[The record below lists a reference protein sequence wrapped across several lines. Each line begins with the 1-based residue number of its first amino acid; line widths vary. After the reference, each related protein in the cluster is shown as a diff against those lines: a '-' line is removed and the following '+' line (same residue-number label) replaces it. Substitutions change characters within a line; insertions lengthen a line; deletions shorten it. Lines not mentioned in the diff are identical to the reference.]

1 MTKSG
6 YSKISKNKRRLQIKV
21 RMLLQFRNAAFCR
34 TLSQNVQ
41 VLRLLK
47 TGIPHQSA
55 KTPIQEWG
63 WDYLL
68 RQRALKR
75 PISPHLSVYKP
86 QLTWMV
92 SGFHRM
98 TGCAMAGTLLIGG
111 IGFALLPLNF
121 TTFIDFI
128 RGLGLP
134 WVITDA
140 FKFII
145 AYPIVFHS
153 LNGIRFIAFDLALG
167 TDVPS
172 VYTSGYLVLSLAAL
186 IALAVVVAPRLK
198 KEDYVAVDAPKK

>member
-1 MTKSG
+1 MYHVVK
-6 YSKISKNKRRLQIKV
+6 
-21 RMLLQFRNAAFCR
+21 MLLQMKNAAFCR
-34 TLSQNVQ
+34 ALSQNVQ
-41 VLRLLK
+41 VVRLLR
-47 TGIPHQSA
+47 TSVPQQST

-63 WDYLL
+63 WNYLL

-75 PISPHLSVYKP
+75 PISPHLAVYKP
-86 QLTWMV
+86 QVTWMV

-111 IGFALLPLNF
+111 VGFALLPLNF

-134 WVITDA
+134 WIITDI

-145 AYPIVFHS
+145 AYPIAFHS

-167 TDVPS
+167 TDIAS

-198 KEDYVAVDAPKK
+198 QEDYVVVDIPKK

>member
-1 MTKSG
+1 
-6 YSKISKNKRRLQIKV
+6 
-21 RMLLQFRNAAFCR
+21 MLFQFNNVALCRGLSRNIQA
-34 TLSQNVQ
+34 
-41 VLRLLK
+41 LRLLK
-47 TGIPHQSA
+47 TSVPRQST

-63 WDYLL
+63 WDYLM

-111 IGFALLPLNF
+111 VGFALLPLNF

-128 RGLGLP
+128 RGIGLP

-153 LNGIRFIAFDLALG
+153 LNGIRFIAFDLAMG
-167 TDVPS
+167 TDVAS
-172 VYTSGYLVLSLAAL
+172 VYRSGYLVLSLAAL
-186 IALAVVVAPRLK
+186 IALAVVVAPRMK
-198 KEDYVAVDAPKK
+198 KDDFVVVDIPKK